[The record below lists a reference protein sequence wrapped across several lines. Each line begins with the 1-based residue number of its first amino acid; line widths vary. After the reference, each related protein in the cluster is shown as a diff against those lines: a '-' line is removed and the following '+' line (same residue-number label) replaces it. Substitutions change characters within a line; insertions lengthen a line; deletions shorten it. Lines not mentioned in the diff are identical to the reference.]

1 MPRRRRRGAPAQAV
15 LALAALGRVHGSPVA
30 EAPFTNRLDAMGSSD
45 SNKPDIA
52 LIMADDVMRLSLGAF
67 ANNSLM
73 KGLTPH
79 LNALAEREGA
89 VAVQKAYCISA
100 ICTPSRLS
108 VLTGRYLSAIYEDKV
123 PAGNGGEDL
132 VASVQFSGGPQA
144 DTFEEMKT
152 LPKMIKQEGYLTAFY
167 GKWHMEL
174 PEMTARYALQVCHK
188 YLSAN
193 MTEDLTRKL
202 AAIHK
207 LAAIQPDVM
216 HEDGSEVSAA
226 ILGQPC
232 LSQIVK
238 RQGGLDY
245 AGEILAD
252 NDAVYAG
259 GHRPE
264 CMADRAMGFVRKARA
279 AKQPLFLWFAPTLPH
294 SPEDFM
300 KVLTQHPK
308 PCLDGEPVPE
318 HEMDLWV
325 ERRRTV
331 LQRLA
336 GVHADAKAAQEMLP
350 APHEGAAWLDIT
362 LEPLLQELDGPNTL
376 IIFTGDHGS
385 AWTGKGSLYEGGVRV
400 PMLMHWAAH
409 AGCAAWADS
418 GQFTHLDLM
427 PTLATIAGAK
437 VPFHADGNDRS
448 ADLFPSAHSPSGSC
462 RSYAYADTT
471 INNIPPSEA
480 VYLEVGYGRAVVV
493 GKWKLVRVPRPE
505 RGGMGENLVGKCSS
519 WYGDA
524 MPTTRLVF
532 QSYDLHP
539 NTYCLQTMLFNT
551 DDDPWELK
559 DVKDDEPLKVEALT
573 KLLNDHLKGNG
584 EHV

>member
-52 LIMADDVMRLSLGAF
+52 LIMADDVMRLSLGAY

-108 VLTGRYLSAIYEDKV
+108 VLTGRYLSAIFDEKKPV
-123 PAGNGGEDL
+123 GNGGADL
-132 VASVQFSGGPQA
+132 VAEVQFSGGPPS
-144 DTFEEMKT
+144 DTFEEMKG
-152 LPKMIKQEGYLTAFY
+152 LPKMIKQAGYLTGFY
-167 GKWHMEL
+167 GKWHMQISEA
-174 PEMTARYALQVCHK
+174 TARFALVACRA
-188 YLSAN
+188 YLTAN
-193 MTEDLTRKL
+193 MTADLTRRL

-207 LAAIQPDVM
+207 LDVM
-216 HEDGSEVSAA
+216 HGDESEVSAA

-238 RQGGLDY
+238 RQGGFDY
-245 AGEILAD
+245 AAEILAD
-252 NDAVYAG
+252 NDAVAAG